1 MPKFFMPVQDNAA
14 QIILSGEDAHHVGYA
29 LRGKVADALTVCNTD
44 PNAKTYGWDYLCHIA
59 AFDALSI
66 ILTVDEVRESK
77 LESNVKITLYQAV
90 PKGDKLD
97 FIVQKAVELGASAIV
112 PVITK
117 RCISR
122 PDEKAQEK
130 KRQRLQKIA
139 LEAAKQCGRS
149 ILPQVEPFCSF
160 DRALEG
166 LRAFDRAI
174 LCYEG
179 GGVRLP
185 EAFSGDEGSLALL
198 IGSEGG
204 FDPDEVKKA
213 VGAGCVCCTLGGFIL
228 RCETAPVT
236 ALSILRHLT
245 GDI

>member
-29 LRGKVADALTVCNTD
+29 LRGKISDVLTVCNTD
-44 PNAKTYGWDYLCHIA
+44 PGAKTYGWDYLCHIT
-59 AFDALSI
+59 AFDSLSVALA
-66 ILTVDEVRESK
+66 VDEVRESK
-77 LESNVKITLYQAV
+77 LESDVKITLYQAV

-97 FIVQKAVELGASAIV
+97 FIVQKAVELGANAVV

-139 LEAAKQCGRS
+139 LEAAKQCGRN

-160 DRALEG
+160 AQALG
-166 LRAFDRAI
+166 SFSAFDRVI

-179 GGVRLP
+179 GGVRLS
-185 EAFSGDEGSLALL
+185 EALSGEEKSIALL

-213 VGAGCVCCTLGGFIL
+213 VDAGCVCCTLGGFIL